1 MKLNGDSNAAIW
13 NAYPKSNVDLWDQNV
28 VNGEFIIAYV
38 VSPGLDYKLQDLLP
52 KVIEVFSHSFLMFV
66 SVVI

>member
-38 VSPGLDYKLQDLLP
+38 VSPGLDYKLQDMLP
-52 KVIEVFSHSFLMFV
+52 KVI
-66 SVVI
+66 